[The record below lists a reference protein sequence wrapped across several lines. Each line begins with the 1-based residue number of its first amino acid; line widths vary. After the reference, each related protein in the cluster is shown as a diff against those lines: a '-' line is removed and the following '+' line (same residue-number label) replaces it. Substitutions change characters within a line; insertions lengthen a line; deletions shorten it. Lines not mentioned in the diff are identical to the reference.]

1 MPVTSHLK
9 VLYLSHLSNPAT
21 DRPIY
26 RAIRQRRIQKIV
38 ELGVGDGRR
47 AVRMIEVAGISA
59 PIGQVRYTGV
69 DLFEARTERD
79 GPGMPLKTAHRLLSA
94 TGAHVKL
101 VPGDPFSAL
110 SRVANGLAGTDLV
123 VISAEHDLDSLARA
137 WFYLPRMLAPRAL
150 VLMERPCGES
160 EELTIRLVPRDEV
173 DRLAAVATPRRAA

>member
-26 RAIRQRRIQKIV
+26 RVIRRRRIQRIV

-47 AVRMIEVAGISA
+47 AVRMIEVAGLSG

-79 GPGMPLKTAHRLLSA
+79 RPGMTLKTAHRLLSA
-94 TGAHVKL
+94 TGAHVQL
-101 VPGDPFSAL
+101 VPGDPFTAL
-110 SRVANGLAGTDLV
+110 SRAANGLIGTELV
-123 VISAEHDLDSLARA
+123 MISAGHDPDSLARA
-137 WFYLPRMLAPRAL
+137 WFYLPRMLASRAL

-160 EELTIRLVPRDEV
+160 EELTIRLVLRDEI